1 MAQQNDTLS
10 ILRSMPSATL
20 WEAAGKRGD
29 FTPDIKPLFPEARLA
44 GPAFTVKMFP
54 GETLAAV
61 RAVDEAPPGSVIV
74 IDSGA
79 QQRGVSWGGTATLAA
94 SRKGIAGLVTNGTIR
109 DLAEVIERRFPVFA
123 AGSGLVAGLRGH
135 PGWLNIPVA
144 MGETVVNPGDYI
156 VGDLDGV
163 VAVPAAEFDE
173 VAQRAIRQ
181 RDKELERERKLL
193 AGATLMDVLREG

>member
-1 MAQQNDTLS
+1 MTGRSDTFS

-29 FTPDIKPLFPEARLA
+29 FTPDIKPMFPEARLA

-123 AGSGLVAGLRGH
+123 VGSGLVAGLRGH
-135 PGWLNIPVA
+135 PGWLNVPVA
-144 MGETVVNPGDYI
+144 IGETVVHPGDF
-156 VGDLDGV
+156 VAGDLDGV
-163 VAVPAAEFDE
+163 VVVPAADLDE
-173 VAQRAIRQ
+173 VAKRAVHR
-181 RDKELERERKLL
+181 RDMELEREQRLL
-193 AGATLMDVLREG
+193 AGAKLIDVLREG

>member
-1 MAQQNDTLS
+1 MAQQDPIS
-10 ILRSMPSATL
+10 ILRSMPTATI

-29 FTPDIKPLFPEARLA
+29 FAPDIKPLFPEARLA

-74 IDSGA
+74 IDCGA
-79 QQRGVSWGGTATLAA
+79 QQRGVCWGGTATLAA

-123 AGSGLVAGLRGH
+123 VGSGLVAGLRGH
-135 PGWLNIPVA
+135 LGWLNVPIA
-144 MGETVVNPGDYI
+144 IGEVVVNPGDYI

-163 VAVPAAEFDE
+163 VAVPAGQFEE
-173 VAQRAIRQ
+173 VTVRAIEQ
-181 RDKELERERKLL
+181 RDKEVERERSLL
-193 AGATLMDVLREG
+193 AGATLLDVLKEG